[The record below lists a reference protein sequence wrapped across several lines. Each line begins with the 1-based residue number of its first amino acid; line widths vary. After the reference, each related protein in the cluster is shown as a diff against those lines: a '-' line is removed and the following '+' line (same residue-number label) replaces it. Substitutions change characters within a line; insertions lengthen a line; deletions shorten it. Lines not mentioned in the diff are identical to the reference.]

1 VDEPAR
7 VTVSGAVNG
16 RYLIADKHPS
26 GTLTLTP
33 DTSIEAIR
41 ERQGTEPM
49 GVEQFAETFG
59 ELPADD
65 EG

>member
-16 RYLIADKHPS
+16 RYLITEKHPS
-26 GTLTLTP
+26 GKLTLIP
-33 DTSIEAIR
+33 DTSIDAIR

-49 GVEQFAETFG
+49 GVAQFAQTFD
-59 ELPADD
+59 ELPADH